1 MGHSRPALASGYCML
16 RNSVFCTLPGSV
28 LTVVLLIILTLSLM
42 VLGARF
48 ARPFLHIN
56 IDGNNDQRF
65 LARFHA
71 VEYNELEAYRWSQP
85 VASIFLYGFDGRS
98 ALVDLRLTSPRPP
111 DITNATVTMQVGQRD
126 LGTFAI
132 APERNWRRYYVL
144 VPTHASGDTALVLRS
159 NGFQPGYPD
168 TRELGVALSQL
179 MAWPVNGRSAFPLPQ
194 RALFLLSLPVLA
206 WLLLRHSTGRPALA
220 ASVGGML
227 AIVAGLAA
235 AYPLTAGYLLPTT
248 WWPWWPFLPFLIL
261 IGIPHAWQLLHK
273 HTSFA
278 PWTGPGVITI
288 AILALRLG
296 ANVTPGLLL
305 LLAGTLLTLAGIA
318 PATSP
323 IQRLQAAFPGGWRG
337 EITVLIGITLL
348 ALGLRLYQLDVL
360 PAGLWRDEARHGLL
374 ALRIWQEPAFR
385 PIYVVGGA
393 DLPALLFYLMAPVVG
408 ISGPHVWSARL
419 VSAVA
424 GGLTPL
430 ALWWAARPL
439 VGPHVALTSAALLAW
454 ASWSLSMS
462 RWAFPAT
469 LDPLFMLT
477 AVGLMW
483 RALTRV
489 IPDSSPATAP
499 PCTTRPLPTAII
511 LAALSGVCAGL
522 AAYTYHTGRMGPIT
536 LAALTFLC
544 LGSTPRYWQRATP
557 LLAAA
562 ALAGLLTLLPL
573 LHFIANDWDGY
584 NRRVSNV
591 SVLDSDSTT
600 MRAPLLLLLHNTGR
614 YLLMWHVA
622 GDRNGR
628 HHAPGAPMLDPLS
641 GMLLVLGLGVAIMY
655 RHSRELAVVLL
666 LLVCNLVPGL
676 LSGNAPHAMRSIGVL
691 APTCLLA
698 GLGLT
703 VLCTYLPRPNIA
715 PHRQIGGWWLPVGFL
730 AGSLLFNTWLY
741 FGQMAH
747 DPAVYNEF
755 YPAETAMAR
764 IARAPSATDD
774 PALQAV
780 QVFLPRD
787 VARTDT
793 VRFLTSGLR
802 VETFDGTWFST
813 PPGDQVLVL
822 LPNTISVGETLATL
836 RVRNANARLIPVT
849 PHYLQQ
855 TQPLFQAYAL
865 GDEAVRLLQL
875 AIE

>member
-1 MGHSRPALASGYCML
+1 ML
-16 RNSVFCTLPGSV
+16 RNRVFCTLPGSC
-28 LTVVLLIILTLSLM
+28 LMAVLLFVLTLSLM

-48 ARPFLHIN
+48 AQPSLHMQV
-56 IDGNNDQRF
+56 DGRNDQRF

-71 VEYNELEAYRWSQP
+71 VERNELEAYRWSQP

-111 DITNATVTMQVGQRD
+111 DIAGATVTMQVGQRD

-132 APERNWRRYYVL
+132 APERNWRRYQVI

-168 TRELGVALSQL
+168 TRELGLALSQF

-206 WLLLRHSTGRPALA
+206 WLLVRHSIRRSALA
-220 ASVGGML
+220 AGVSGML
-227 AIVAGLAA
+227 AVLAGLAA
-235 AYPLTAGYLLPTT
+235 AYPLTAGYLLPTI

-261 IGIPHAWQLLHK
+261 IGMPHAWQWLRE
-273 HTSFA
+273 HTVFA
-278 PWTGPGVITI
+278 SPWIGLGVIAI

-296 ANVTPGLLL
+296 ANVTIGLLL
-305 LLAGTLLTLAGIA
+305 LLVGTLLTLAGIA
-318 PATSP
+318 PAASP
-323 IQRLQAAFPGGWRG
+323 IQRLRAAFPGDWRG
-337 EITVLIGITLL
+337 EIAVLTGITLL

-393 DLPALLFYLMAPVVG
+393 DLPALLFYLMAPIVG
-408 ISGPHVWSARL
+408 IFGPHVWSARL
-419 VSAVA
+419 VSAIA

-439 VGPHVALTSAALLAW
+439 VGPPVALTSAALLAW

-483 RALTRV
+483 RALARV
-489 IPDSSPATAP
+489 IPDSSPTTVP
-499 PCTTRPLPTAII
+499 PRTTRPLPTAIV
-511 LAALSGVCAGL
+511 LAALAGVCAGL

-536 LAALTFLC
+536 LAVLTSVC
-544 LGSTPRYWQRATP
+544 LGRTPRYWRRAAP

-562 ALAGLLTLLPL
+562 ALAGLLALLPL
-573 LHFIANDWDGY
+573 LHFIAGDWDGY

-591 SVLDSDSTT
+591 TVLDSDSTT
-600 MRAPLLLLLHNTGR
+600 MRAPLSLLLHNTGR

-622 GDRNGR
+622 GERNGR

-655 RHSRELAVVLL
+655 RCSTGLAVLLL

-691 APTCLLA
+691 APACVLA
-698 GLGLT
+698 ALGLS
-703 VLCTYLPRPNIA
+703 VLCAYLPDPAIA
-715 PHRQIGGWWLPVGFL
+715 RERQIAGRWLAVGFL

-764 IARAPSATDD
+764 IARAPSTTDD
-774 PALQAV
+774 PALRAV

-802 VETFDGTWFST
+802 VETFDGTRFST

-822 LPNTISVGETLATL
+822 VSRETEYLQEVPPALLATL
-836 RVRNANARLIPVT
+836 PLPGAEAMLIAVT
-849 PHYLQQ
+849 PRYLQR

-865 GDEAVRLLQL
+865 GDDAARLLQL
-875 AIE
+875 ALE